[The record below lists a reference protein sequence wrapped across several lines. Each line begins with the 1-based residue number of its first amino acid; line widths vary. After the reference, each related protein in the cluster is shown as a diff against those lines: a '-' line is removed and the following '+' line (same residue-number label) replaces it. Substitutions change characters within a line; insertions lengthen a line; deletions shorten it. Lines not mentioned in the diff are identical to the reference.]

1 MSFPTIRRYLPAL
14 AVLALGVAAFLFWHS
29 PLYGAEAAVILPPP
43 ALDNPKVAGPSQTA
57 VISGGC
63 FWGVQGVFQ
72 HVKGVQKVVAGYSG
86 GDRSTAQYE
95 TVSDGNTGHA
105 ESVKITFDPA
115 QVSYGQLLQIA
126 FSVVEDPT
134 QVNRQGPD
142 AGTQYRSEIFYADDT
157 QKRIAEAYIAQL
169 NQAKV
174 FARPI
179 ATRVDAL
186 KGFYPAEGYHQDYLV
201 NHPHQPYIAAFD
213 LPKVENFKRT
223 FPSLYN
229 GEPVLTGT
237 L

>member
-1 MSFPTIRRYLPAL
+1 
-14 AVLALGVAAFLFWHS
+14 
-29 PLYGAEAAVILPPP
+29 
-43 ALDNPKVAGPSQTA
+43 
-57 VISGGC
+57 
-63 FWGVQGVFQ
+63 VFQ

-134 QVNRQGPD
+134 EVNRQGPD

-174 FARPI
+174 FPRPI

-237 L
+237 P

>member
-1 MSFPTIRRYLPAL
+1 MNLSSIRRYAPAV
-14 AVLALGVAAFLFWHS
+14 AILALGITALFLWQS
-29 PLYGAEAAVILPPP
+29 PLYGAESAVILPPP
-43 ALDNPKVAGPSQTA
+43 AVDNPKAPGPPQTA

-72 HVKGVQKVVAGYSG
+72 HVKGVLKVFAGYSG

-95 TVSDGNTGHA
+95 TVSSGDTGHA

-142 AGTQYRSEIFYADDT
+142 AGTQYRSEIFYADET
-157 QKRIAEAYIAQL
+157 QKHIAEAYIAQL

-186 KGFYPAEGYHQDYLV
+186 KGFYPAEAYHQDYLV
-201 NHPHQPYIAAFD
+201 HNPHQPYIAAFD
-213 LPKVENFKRT
+213 IPKVENFKQT
-223 FPSLYN
+223 FPSLYR
-229 GEPVLTGT
+229 GDPVLTGT
-237 L
+237 P

>member
-1 MSFPTIRRYLPAL
+1 MNLSSIRRYAPAL
-14 AVLALGVAAFLFWHS
+14 AVLALGVTALFLWQS
-29 PLYGAEAAVILPPP
+29 PLYGAESAVILPPP
-43 ALDNPKVAGPSQTA
+43 ALDNPKAPGPPQTA

-72 HVKGVQKVVAGYSG
+72 HVKGVLKVVAGYSG

-95 TVSDGNTGHA
+95 TVSNGDTGHA

-142 AGTQYRSEIFYADDT
+142 SGTQYRSEIFYADET
-157 QKRIAEAYIAQL
+157 QKHIAEAYIAQL

-186 KGFYPAEGYHQDYLV
+186 KGFYPAEAYHQDYLV
-201 NHPHQPYIAAFD
+201 HNPHQPYIAAFD
-213 LPKVENFKRT
+213 IPKVENFKQT
-223 FPSLYN
+223 FPSLYR
-229 GEPVLTGT
+229 GDPVLTGT
-237 L
+237 P